1 MNNLL
6 LVLTAVALFS
16 STAITVYV
24 YGQPDPMEQLL
35 GPQLSYPP
43 AFTDPQ
49 DPTNWTKTCNNVA
62 NEAARHY
69 VLPQDILA
77 CVPWFNSTMQEKFG
91 ISTP

>member
-43 AFTDPQ
+43 AFTD
-49 DPTNWTKTCNNVA
+49 CNNVA